1 MRGLFWLLALFGLAV
16 AVALGGQLNQGYV
29 LLVLPPW
36 RVEVSL
42 NLFIVIAIL
51 SFALFYAVLRAL
63 SLTFKLPV
71 LARDYRLR
79 RKREQ
84 AAAVFQDAVRLLFEG
99 RFGQALK
106 RAADAYAGGTA
117 PGLAALVAARAAQ
130 RMGEPAR
137 QQEWLDKAQ
146 AGDRRC
152 EAAALMLE
160 AEMHNEARRFDLA
173 AATLARLQLS
183 HGRHLAAMR
192 LELRALQGTGDWEGV
207 LRLAR
212 QLEKRGGLADEAAR
226 RIKGQAHLEILA
238 AHRADAGQL
247 VSCLNRIPANEREGR
262 IAFAAARELQILGDH
277 REAQAIVEA
286 ALERGS
292 EAWNDDLVE
301 LYGQLPGPDLTGR
314 IARAEQWLVTRPGDA
329 VLLLA
334 LGRMC
339 ERQRLWGKA
348 QSYFEASLAVDDSR
362 DAHLELARL
371 MERLE
376 RDDEANRHYRLSVG
390 EKTSE

>member
-1 MRGLFWLLALFGLAV
+1 
-16 AVALGGQLNQGYV
+16 
-29 LLVLPPW
+29 
-36 RVEVSL
+36 
-42 NLFIVIAIL
+42 
-51 SFALFYAVLRAL
+51 
-63 SLTFKLPV
+63 
-71 LARDYRLR
+71 
-79 RKREQ
+79 
-84 AAAVFQDAVRLLFEG
+84 
-99 RFGQALK
+99 
-106 RAADAYAGGTA
+106 
-117 PGLAALVAARAAQ
+117 
-130 RMGEPAR
+130 
-137 QQEWLDKAQ
+137 
-146 AGDRRC
+146 
-152 EAAALMLE
+152 
-160 AEMHNEARRFDLA
+160 
-173 AATLARLQLS
+173 
-183 HGRHLAAMR
+183 
-192 LELRALQGTGDWEGV
+192 
-207 LRLAR
+207 
-212 QLEKRGGLADEAAR
+212 LADEAAR